1 MTSATSR
8 FSNFRRTAALSA
20 LGALLIVGASGAAYA
35 DDPADA
41 APTVKVSYG
50 DLNLASAQGNSMLYA
65 RIVSAARQVCNSQDV
80 DIRDLQRFSAAQ
92 ACEANAIAQAVSA
105 AHSPQLAAL
114 NSAHLRHG

>member
-20 LGALLIVGASGAAYA
+20 LGALLIVGASGTAYA

-50 DLNLASAQGNSMLYA
+50 DLASAQGNSMLYA